1 MSVRG
6 SIFTSAIAIS
16 AALIAAPAAAQTEQR
31 RTYQLEAQDL
41 DSALRS
47 VGRTSNSE
55 IIFETEIVAGRRA
68 PALNG
73 QYTPREAVEVLI
85 RGSNLVVLN
94 RRGAIIIRERFPA
107 SPTTVSDGAGD
118 SEIVVTGSRI
128 RGGPASSPMTSISRR
143 DAELAGHTDLGQ
155 MIRDLP
161 QNFSGGQNPT
171 IAPTG
176 QGNFSNVSGSST
188 LNLRGLGPDASLT
201 LLNGHRVAFD
211 AISQGID
218 ISAIPLAAI
227 ERVDVMTDGASAL
240 YGSDAVAGVANIVLR
255 RSFDRLFASAR
266 IGAATEGGAFS
277 QQYSAVGGPSWT
289 GGSVLIAGDFS
300 RTGEIEARQRSYTNN
315 LLPDSTVVPGQK
327 QLSIV
332 LAGRQAISD
341 RGVFEIDGHFTHR
354 TTARCISPTSA
365 AVSISCYR
373 QGSVVASG
381 VDSWSVSP
389 SFRFSLLSG
398 WNLNIL
404 GTYSESDNT
413 ISNVTFAGGVET
425 MRALPNYDNSLRSVE
440 VGAEGPIFSLP
451 GGESRLAIGA
461 GYRSNRLRV
470 DSRRFVGGVEAP
482 IDVFRESRKV
492 LFGYGEVSLPLISE
506 TNAVAFARK
515 LQVNGAIRFEDH
527 KGIDRVTTPKLGLI
541 YSPINGFELKASWGK
556 SFKVPTLFQTGQ
568 TTNAQLVP
576 GFIFNPS
583 PTNANPVLL
592 VFGGNRN
599 LQPERATTLAL
610 STSIEPAGLPGLRI
624 DLGYFRIQYKNRVA
638 EPISPVTSALLPVFG
653 DFVALNPSAADVLS
667 IVDDLTGTFA
677 NFTGAPFDPGAV
689 AAIVND
695 QLQNIS
701 LQSAEGFDGS
711 VSFRHDLE
719 NGKTF
724 SVKGALSYLD
734 STRRITTGLPS
745 MPQSGLIFQPPHWR
759 GRMSASWEEANF
771 VLSASGSFVG
781 GSTDNR
787 FQPTARVR
795 SFVTFDTVATFRS
808 EVASGVLSG
817 TNLTIAIQNLFNE
830 RPSLIRTIDPAAFR
844 YDSINQSPFGRVIS
858 LTLSKAW

>member
-6 SIFTSAIAIS
+6 QIFTSVIAIS
-16 AALIAAPAAAQTEQR
+16 AALVCTPAAAQTEQR
-31 RTYQLEAQDL
+31 RGYQLEAQDL
-41 DSALRS
+41 GSALRT

-55 IIFETEIVAGRRA
+55 IYFETDIVDGKRA
-68 PALNG
+68 PALKG

-85 RGSNLVVLN
+85 QGTNLVMLE

-107 SPTTVSDGAGD
+107 SPAAVNDSSDQ
-118 SEIVVTGSRI
+118 SEIIVTGSRI
-128 RGGPASSPMTSISRR
+128 RGGHATSPITSISRR
-143 DAELAGHTDLGQ
+143 DAELAGQTDLGQ

-201 LLNGHRVAFD
+201 LLNGHRIAFD

-227 ERVDVMTDGASAL
+227 ERVDVIADGASAL
-240 YGSDAVAGVANIVLR
+240 YGSDAVAGVANILLR
-255 RSFDRLFASAR
+255 RSFDRLFTSAR
-266 IGAATEGGAFS
+266 IGAATEGGAFA
-277 QQYSAVGGPSWT
+277 QQYSAVVGPSWN
-289 GGSVLIAGDFS
+289 GGSVMFAGDFS
-300 RTGEIEARQRSYTNN
+300 RTSEIEARQRSYTSN

-332 LAGRQAISD
+332 LAGRQEISD
-341 RGVFEIDGHFTHR
+341 KSVFEVDGHFTHR

-365 AVSISCYR
+365 AASVSCYR

-389 SFRFSLLSG
+389 AFRFSLPSG
-398 WNLNIL
+398 WNLNVL
-404 GTYSESDNT
+404 GTYSRSNNT
-413 ISNVTFAGGVET
+413 ISNVTYAGGVET
-425 MRALPNYDNSLRSVE
+425 MRALPNYDNSLRSSE
-440 VGAEGPIFSLP
+440 VGAEGPIFGLP
-451 GGESRLAIGA
+451 GGDARLAIGA

-482 IDVFRESRKV
+482 IDIFRESREV
-492 LFGYGEVSLPLISE
+492 IFGYGEVSLPLIAD
-506 TNAVAFARK
+506 TNAVPFAKK
-515 LQVNGAIRFEDH
+515 LQVNGAVRIEDH
-527 KGIDRVTTPKLGLI
+527 RGIDRVTTPKLGLI
-541 YSPINGFELKASWGK
+541 YSPVHGLELKASWGK

-583 PTNANPVLL
+583 PANANPVLL

-599 LQPERATTLAL
+599 LQPERATTLTL
-610 STSIEPAGLPGLRI
+610 SSSIAPAALPGLRI
-624 DLGYFRIQYKNRVA
+624 DLGYFRIRYKNRVA
-638 EPISPVTSALLPVFG
+638 EPISPVTSALRPVFN
-653 DFVALNPSAADVLS
+653 DFVTLNPSAASVLS
-667 IVDDLTGTFA
+667 TIDDLTGTFA

-711 VSFRHDLE
+711 VSFVRDLG
-719 NGKTF
+719 NDRTL
-724 SVKGALSYLD
+724 SIKGALSYLD
-734 STRRITTGLPS
+734 STRRIATGLPF

-771 VLSASGSFVG
+771 ALSASGSFIG
-781 GSTDNR
+781 RTNDTR
-787 FQPTARVR
+787 FQPTATVQ
-795 SFVTFDTVATFRS
+795 SFVTFDTVATVRS
-808 EVASGVLSG
+808 GTTNGVLAHID
-817 TNLTIAIQNLFNE
+817 LTVAIRNLFNE
-830 RPSLIRTIDPAAFR
+830 KPSLIRTVDPAAFR
-844 YDSINQSPFGRVIS
+844 YDSINHSPFGRVIS